1 MSMTSKRFGFA
12 SEFGLPRFGAITA
25 ILIVAVVL
33 QSTLLTKVTLL
44 GVNPQLLFVV
54 IMCLALSEGEV
65 VGVVVGFFGGLMQDF
80 LLPEAIVG
88 LTALIY
94 TFVGYAVGM
103 ARYTLPSQS
112 VWTPVFIVAAASAI
126 TEFGYALLSI
136 IMGQNWVSLGYTA
149 KIAGLVILYNT
160 LLTPFVFPLVK
171 RIADKVRRER
181 IVRL

>member
-1 MSMTSKRFGFA
+1 MSATSRRMNLF
-12 SEFGLPRFGAITA
+12 SELGIPRSAA
-25 ILIVAVVL
+25 LSAVLIAAVVL
-33 QSTLLTKVTLL
+33 QSTVLTKVTLL

-54 IMCLALSEGEV
+54 IVCLALTEGEG

-112 VWTPVFIVAAASAI
+112 VWTPVFIVAAASAV

-136 IMGQNWVSLGYTA
+136 IMGQNWVSLSYTA

-160 LLTPFVFPLVK
+160 LLTPFVFPLIK